1 MERGIRMKTSRIC
14 AFVLLVIVA
23 STLAFADGIQDPKVI
38 IKGAGGGNIAQQGKC
53 PQCMGVGFNF
63 SFTIPE
69 SGSGALFFTN
79 DSGKGWNS
87 LKLVE
92 SGVPAADV
100 SCHSSLFASCTVTTL
115 KDGSVQ
121 ILLTNGGGGHNNRGS
136 GIVAGGNFQIDFACV
151 KGSCWPGGI
160 QVTGR
165 GSAGTI
171 PEPATLGLMVTGLGA
186 IISRRKVWKNR
197 FNA

>member
-1 MERGIRMKTSRIC
+1 MKISRVC
-14 AFVLLVIVA
+14 AFVLFVVVA
-23 STLAFADGIQDPKVI
+23 STLSFADGIQDPKVI
-38 IKGAGGGNIAQQGKC
+38 IKGAGGQNVAQGKC
-53 PQCMGVGFNF
+53 PQCVGVGFNF

-69 SGSGALFFTN
+69 SGSGALFFSN
-79 DSGKGWNS
+79 DSGKAWNS

-100 SCHSSLFASCTVTTL
+100 SCHSSLFTSCTVTTL
-115 KDGSVQ
+115 KNGSVQ

-197 FNA
+197 FNS

>member
-1 MERGIRMKTSRIC
+1 MKIFQLC
-14 AFVLLVIVA
+14 AFTLVVIVA
-23 STLAFADGIQDPKVI
+23 STLAFADGIKDPKVI
-38 IKGAGGGNIAQQGKC
+38 VKGAGGGNIAQGKC
-53 PQCMGVGFNF
+53 PQCVPVGFNF

-69 SGSGALFFTN
+69 GGSGDLFFTN
-79 DSGKGWNS
+79 NSGKGWNS
-87 LKLVE
+87 LVLVE

-121 ILLTNGGGGHNNRGS
+121 ILLTNGSGHIHSNWRDH
-136 GIVAGGNFQIDFACV
+136 GIAQGGNFEISFGCV
-151 KGSCWPGGI
+151 KGTCWPGGL

-171 PEPATLGLMVTGLGA
+171 PEPATLGLMITGLGA
-186 IISRRKVWKNR
+186 IFSRRKVKAWKNR